1 MNHGYID
8 DESVYYPS
16 TRYLT
21 SDSYG
26 RMLYYAHDNHPKKYK
41 EEMDCVLAIIFNPDG
56 SYDEDTCVLELN
68 DFYHEQDRLK
78 EFKELNGW
86 NQPPE

>member
-1 MNHGYID
+1 MDHRRIV
-8 DESVYYPS
+8 DEFKAYPS
-16 TRYLT
+16 PVYLT

-26 RMLYYAHDNHPKKYK
+26 RMLYYVEVDLGNSYK
-41 EEMDCVLAIIFNPDG
+41 WNTEFILAIIFNPDG
-56 SYDEDTCVLELN
+56 SYDEETCVMELN